1 MRAFLPLTLTA
12 LLLGSLSLIAPQPA
26 TAQSNRETTV
36 DQMSPGSAKA
46 YVVAIQEEL
55 KELGYHPGPVD
66 GIEGSRTR
74 AAIRSYQRNAGLPVT
89 GRASKELLE
98 HMKFASGKAYA
109 KPPQVDPM
117 VLEVQKNLAERGY
130 YQDKLDGILGP
141 ATRGA
146 IGAYQSDNGMAV
158 DGRISPQLLD
168 SLRSSPQGTGGGVN
182 PARQT

>member
-1 MRAFLPLTLTA
+1 MRAFLPLTFSA
-12 LLLGSLSLIAPQPA
+12 LLLGSLAAIAPGPA
-26 TAQSNRETTV
+26 DAQSNRETTV

-55 KELGYHPGPVD
+55 KELGYHPGPLD

-146 IGAYQSDNGMAV
+146 IGAYQSDSGMPV
-158 DGRISPQLLD
+158 DGRISPKLLE
-168 SLRSSPQGTGGGVN
+168 SLRNAPAGSPGGLN